1 MLLVVFGAGASYDSA
16 SALRADQRSATWR
29 PPLANQLFDLGRF
42 GGYISQFPRCAP
54 IITYLQ
60 GPDVNVEQRLEK
72 YQSEQGKDPERVR
85 QLTAIRYY
93 LQTMLSELVVAWHG
107 ETSGVTNYKSLLDQ
121 IRHERKPGEKVCLV
135 TFNYDTLL
143 EDALSIVNATPKS
156 MRDYVAGDYLV
167 IKLHGSINWVHQV
180 DNFRGDVNKAPIQV
194 ISEIIDEAPNLLFN
208 PGHQPISAT
217 PLIQRRDNPPF
228 VPALS
233 IPVEHKPGYECPAEH
248 IQALEEVLPAIT
260 KVLVI
265 GWRAADEPFLKLM
278 AEKMVHVDRM
288 MMISSSETK
297 ANEIISRI
305 RNAGVAAQQYLPAK
319 GGGFSQAVLSG
330 QTEAFLKS

>member
-1 MLLVVFGAGASYDSA
+1 MVVFGAGASYDS
-16 SALRADQRSATWR
+16 SATLLPSNSLGSWR
-29 PPLANQLFDLGRF
+29 PPLANKLFDSQRF
-42 GGYISQFPRCAP
+42 GNYIAQFPRCAP
-54 IITYLQ
+54 LITYLQ
-60 GPDVNVEQRLEK
+60 GPDVIVEQVLEK
-72 YQSEQGKDPERVR
+72 YQSEAGKDPERVR
-85 QLTAIRYY
+85 QLTAIRFY
-93 LQTMLSELVVAWHG
+93 LQTMLSDCMVNWHQ
-107 ETSGVTNYKSLLDQ
+107 EIHGVTNYKTLMDQ

-156 MRDYVAGDYLV
+156 MRDYVGGDYLV

-180 DNFRGDVNKAPIQV
+180 DNFRGDVNKPPIQV
-194 ISEIIDEAPNLLFN
+194 VSEIIDEAPNLFFN

-248 IQALEEVLPAIT
+248 IQALEEILPTVT

-278 AEKMVHVDRM
+278 AEKMVQVDRM
-288 MMISSSETK
+288 MIVSSGETK

-305 RNAGVAAQQYLPAK
+305 RSAGVAAQQYLSAK
-319 GGGFSQAVLSG
+319 GGGFSQAILSG
-330 QTEAFLKS
+330 ETEAFLKS